1 LARGLSD
8 LIRGGGIAEVGANA
22 WAVYLVL
29 RDHVWRSTDSGRRE
43 IRVAASRGD
52 LAAMMRRRKICEM
65 TGMSEATVKRAL
77 GSLARVG
84 WVVPEARPGSLTVY
98 VLGRSNGGGESYF
111 AERTGVTRD
120 PGQERTGVT
129 RDPGQ
134 ERTGVTRDPG
144 TQVTRDP
151 GVGSPVTRAFR
162 TSNKEQATLEQATQ
176 ERPLRKTKKRTDAVP
191 TEDDRGDPTPRP
203 PPRRAWADMPDE
215 EDPVPAAPVEEGG
228 RRVHPDEARR
238 LASAKAKAARGA
250 KGEYSSV
257 EVVAVWRA
265 EYFAAFGGEDT
276 DLETIAQQQRAARTV
291 ATRVRRWCA
300 GDVTRLLAYLGA
312 MIRLWRDKKPD
323 ARFPSSAT
331 PRLATLL
338 KQGRDGRS
346 TFWRDW
352 EMRRR

>member
-1 LARGLSD
+1 MARGLSN
-8 LIRGGGIAEVGANA
+8 LIRGGGIAEVGSNA

-29 RDHVWRSTDSGRRE
+29 RDHVWRSKEVGLPE
-43 IRVAASRGD
+43 LQEAAAVGV
-52 LAAMMRRRKICEM
+52 LATVMRRKRIADM
-65 TGMSEATVKRAL
+65 TGMSESTVKRAIATL
-77 GSLARVG
+77 KSSG
-84 WVVPEARPGSLTVY
+84 WIALDRKEGRLTTY
-98 VLGRSNGGGESYF
+98 VLGRVDGGERYF
-111 AERTGVTRD
+111 ADDLTRVTGDPD
-120 PGQERTGVT
+120 PGQV
-129 RDPGQ
+129 DPGQ
-134 ERTGVTRDPG
+134 VERA
-144 TQVTRDP
+144 
-151 GVGSPVTRAFR
+151 GSPVAQTRVTGDPNPGHGRPGHSEQAIEQA
-162 TSNKEQATLEQATQ
+162 KEQATGRA
-176 ERPLRKTKKRTDAVP
+176 LRKTKKRTDAVP

-215 EDPVPAAPVEEGG
+215 EDPVPAAPVEEEGG

-238 LASAKAKAARGA
+238 LASARAKAARGA